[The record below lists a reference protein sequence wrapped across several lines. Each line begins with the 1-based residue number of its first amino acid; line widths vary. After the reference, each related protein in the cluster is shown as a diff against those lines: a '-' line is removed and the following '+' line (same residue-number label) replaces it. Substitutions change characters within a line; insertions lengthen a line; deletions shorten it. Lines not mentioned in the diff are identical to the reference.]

1 MIHKY
6 QEIQNCDIAKVRLL
20 VRGGSQKEK
29 KYENGITH
37 LLEHMNLFFAE
48 KEPFELSVRGT
59 TDFECSNE
67 PEILRYGRHLYG
79 YPSAF
84 L

>member
-48 KEPFELSVRGT
+48 KGKRK
-59 TDFECSNE
+59 
-67 PEILRYGRHLYG
+67 ILLRC
-79 YPSAF
+79 P
-84 L
+84 

>member
-37 LLEHMNLFFAE
+37 LLEHMNLFLQ
-48 KEPFELSVRGT
+48 KRSLLNYQCVELQ
-59 TDFECSNE
+59 
-67 PEILRYGRHLYG
+67 ILNAQCMKLH
-79 YPSAF
+79 A
-84 L
+84 

>member
-20 VRGGSQKEK
+20 VRVGSEKEK

-37 LLEHMNLFFAE
+37 LLEHMNLFWVNHF
-48 KEPFELSVRGT
+48 FRGIDVT
-59 TDFECSNE
+59 T
-67 PEILRYGRHLYG
+67 L
-79 YPSAF
+79 
-84 L
+84 